1 MHFRVESAM
10 LYIVDDD
17 PTVRRSLVM
26 LVQTIGIDVR
36 EYATGE
42 AFLSDPRNRDAS
54 CVVLDISMPGL
65 TGLEVQVRMVEEGM
79 NVPVIFVTGHGDVP
93 SAVNA
98 MRNGAVDFLQKPFDD
113 QTFLERVQQCIRRGR
128 ELRHE
133 EEQRTA
139 IEARLATL
147 SQREREVLTLV
158 VAGNMNKVIAAA
170 LGISTKTVEDHRASL
185 MRKMQ
190 VRSVAEL
197 VRMVAASR

>member
-1 MHFRVESAM
+1 
-10 LYIVDDD
+10 
-17 PTVRRSLVM
+17 M

-65 TGLEVQVRMVEEGM
+65 TGLEVQVCMVEEGM

>member
-1 MHFRVESAM
+1 M

-65 TGLEVQVRMVEEGM
+65 TGLEVQVRMVEGGM

>member
-1 MHFRVESAM
+1 M

-65 TGLEVQVRMVEEGM
+65 TGLEVQVCMVEEGM

>member
-1 MHFRVESAM
+1 M

>member
-1 MHFRVESAM
+1 M
-10 LYIVDDD
+10 LFIVDDD

-26 LVQTIGIDVR
+26 LAQTVGIDVR

-42 AFLSDPRNRDAS
+42 AFLSDPGNRDAS
-54 CVVLDISMPGL
+54 CVVLDMSMPGL
-65 TGLEVQVRMVEEGM
+65 TGLEVQARMIEEGM

-93 SAVNA
+93 SAVSA
-98 MRNGAVDFLQKPFDD
+98 MRNGAADFLQKPFDD
-113 QTFLERVQQCIRRGR
+113 ETFLERAQQCIRRGR

-133 EEQRTA
+133 EERRIA

-147 SQREREVLTLV
+147 SQRECEVLALV

-197 VRMVAASR
+197 VRVVAASRRAPLL

>member
-1 MHFRVESAM
+1 M

-42 AFLSDPRNRDAS
+42 AFLSDPDNRDAS

-65 TGLEVQVRMVEEGM
+65 TGLEVQARMVEDGM

-113 QTFLERVQQCIRRGR
+113 QTFLERVQQCICRGR

-133 EEQRTA
+133 EERRTA

-197 VRMVAASR
+197 VRVVAASRRAPLL